1 LKSRFLLA
9 CGAVVALAGCAAGP
23 NYRTPAVELPATWQI
38 ESPWHEG
45 RPGDTMPKGPWWQ
58 RFGDPQLDTL
68 EQQALAN
75 SPTLAA
81 ASARLAQARASVTVA
96 RASLFPQLAVGTRLA
111 RQKISQNRPL
121 TNYQSPNFSTVQN
134 DFVAAFAVNYEVDLS
149 GRIARTI
156 EGAQATA
163 EQSAADLENTRLLL
177 AAELASDY
185 FSMREL
191 DSELDV
197 LAHSIDLQ
205 RHALEFATARHDLG
219 AASGLDVA
227 QAQAL
232 LDSTLAQVDVVRKQ
246 RSQFEHAIATLTG
259 TPAPSF
265 ALAPEVRAYVIPNV
279 PLAVPSEVLERR
291 PDVASAERAMAAA
304 NAQIGIATAAF
315 YPSILI
321 GPAYGVESTSLAT
334 LFSAP
339 SLLWSVGVSIAQPL
353 IDAGRIRG
361 GVDFAR
367 GGYDMT
373 VANYRRV
380 VLTAMQEVEDGITGL
395 AALDRAGTQAEVA
408 IQSAR
413 HVLDLASSRYEGGIA
428 TYLDVITAQQALLN
442 SERFATQLRG
452 QRLVTWVF
460 LVKALGGDWK
470 VGANVAAT
478 GPQVR

>member
-1 LKSRFLLA
+1 MILRRTVS
-9 CGAVVALAGCAAGP
+9 AVFVVILAGCAAGP
-23 NYRTPAVELPATWQI
+23 NYRKPAVDLPVAWKI
-38 ESPWHEG
+38 ESPWREG
-45 RPGDTMPKGPWWQ
+45 KPGDTMAKGPWWQ
-58 RFGDPQLDTL
+58 RLGDPHLDAL

-81 ASARLAQARASVTVA
+81 ASARLSQARASVAAA
-96 RASLFPQLAVGTRLA
+96 RTALFPQAVVGTRLA
-111 RQKISQNRPL
+111 RQKISADRPL
-121 TNYQSPNFSTVQN
+121 TNYQSPNFSTVQS
-134 DFVAAFAVNYEVDLS
+134 DLIAAFTVGYEVDLS

-156 EGAQATA
+156 EGAQASA
-163 EQSAADLENTRLLL
+163 QQSAADLENTRLLL
-177 AAELASDY
+177 TAELATDY
-185 FSMREL
+185 FALREL

-232 LDSTLAQVDVVRKQ
+232 LDTTLAQVDVVRKQ

-265 ALAPEVRAYVIPNV
+265 TVAPEVRAYVVPNL
-279 PLAVPSEVLERR
+279 PLAVPSEVLQRR

-304 NAQIGIATAAF
+304 NAQIGVATAAF

-321 GPAYGVESTSLAT
+321 APSYGVESTSLST
-334 LFSAP
+334 LFNAS
-339 SLLWSVGVSIAQPL
+339 SLLWSIGVSIAQPV
-353 IDAGRIRG
+353 IDAGRIQA

-367 GGYDMT
+367 GGYDVT

-380 VLTAMQEVEDGITGL
+380 VLNAMQEVEDGITGL
-395 AALDRAGTQAEVA
+395 AALERAGTQAEVA
-408 IQSAR
+408 IASSQ

-442 SERFATQLRG
+442 NERLATQLRG

-460 LVKALGGDWK
+460 LVKALGGDWDNT
-470 VGANVAAT
+470 ARVAASQSS
-478 GPQVR
+478 P